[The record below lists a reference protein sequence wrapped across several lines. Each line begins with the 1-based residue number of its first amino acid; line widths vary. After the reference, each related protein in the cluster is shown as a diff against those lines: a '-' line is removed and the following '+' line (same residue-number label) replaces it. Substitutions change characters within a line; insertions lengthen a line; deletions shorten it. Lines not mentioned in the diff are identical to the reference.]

1 MVRRWYW
8 FLPLILVIGL
18 IATRAAWLRAA
29 GSFLVNEDPP
39 AKAEMIVVLAGD
51 QFGNRILKAC
61 ELIREGYAP
70 KALVSGP
77 CCTYGRPESEP
88 AIEFA
93 VRNGCPSEWLVS
105 FPLDAA
111 NTIEEA
117 AKTVRELRRRGVRKF
132 LAVTNNYHTRRTRK
146 AYARFA
152 PANDFRVIAAPDK
165 YFKPDDWWRT
175 RQAQKVLFL
184 EWSKTFATWAGM
196 GF

>member
-1 MVRRWYW
+1 MVRRLYW
-8 FLPLILVIGL
+8 VSPLILLIGL
-18 IATRAAWLRAA
+18 IAARSLWLRAA
-29 GSFLVNEDPP
+29 GSFLVNADAP
-39 AKAEMIVVLAGD
+39 ARADMIVVLAGD

-61 ELIREGYAP
+61 ELMREGYAP

-93 VRNGCPSEWLVS
+93 VRNGCPAERLIS
-105 FPLDAA
+105 FPLDAN

-117 AKTVRELRRRGVRKF
+117 DKTVREMRRLGVRKF

-152 PANDFRVIAAPDK
+152 PADDFRVIAAPDK
-165 YFKPDDWWRT
+165 YFEPDGWWEA
-175 RQAQKVLFL
+175 RQSQKIFFL
-184 EWSKTFATWAGM
+184 EWSKTLATWAGM